1 MPEAWIVEA
10 VRTPIGKH
18 GGALASVRPDDLL
31 AHALSA
37 LMDRSGVPK
46 EEVED
51 VYAGCANQAGE
62 DNRNVARMAL
72 LLAGFPVEVA
82 GCTVNRLCG
91 SGLEAVAQA
100 ARAIWAGEGK
110 VYIGSGVESMSR
122 APYAV
127 PKPERGFPTGNL
139 VMYDTTLGWRFVNP
153 KMQALYGTES
163 MGETAEN
170 LAEMYKIPREE
181 QDRFALLSHQKAVRA
196 WDEGRFQDEV
206 VPVPV
211 KRGKEEILVEQD
223 EGPRRDT
230 SLEKLAALRPVFREG
245 GTVTA
250 GNSSPLNDGA
260 AAVLLVSDDYAKAHG
275 LRPLARV
282 RAIAVAGVPPRI
294 MGIGPV
300 PATRKALERAGL
312 SLSDLGL
319 IELNEAFAAQS
330 LAVLREWGLDMEDPR
345 LNPNGGAIWGPH
357 PHHPGPRDEAAKGPV
372 RPRHHVHRRGPGHRR
387 GGGRNGLS
395 LRPLPSPGAEGG
407 SLAILCFYSRFH
419 PLVKYISTPG
429 RTCPRSQRSRGST
442 KAGLAYPPRLPLS
455 ARSTRGLPEGGTWT
469 PPRGAGSESPS
480 PPGTSGP
487 KSSTPTR
494 SARATRK
501 GPEQRA
507 LKASPANWG
516 PGRRRR
522 RKASGS
528 GRWGKALP
536 GRTGRSASRPRTSPA
551 LKGLPILPRRSGEA
565 EPRKGRTSR
574 PPATAR

>member
-37 LMDRSGVPK
+37 LVDRSGVPK

-170 LAEMYKIPREE
+170 LAEMYGIRREE

-196 WDEGRFQDEV
+196 WEEGRFQDEV

-300 PATRKALERAGL
+300 PATRKALERAGQ
-312 SLSDLGL
+312 SFSDLGL
-319 IELNEAFAAQS
+319 IELNEAFAAQA
-330 LAVLREWGLDMEDPR
+330 LAVLREWSLSMEDQR
-345 LNPNGGAIWGPH
+345 LNPNGGAIALG
-357 PHHPGPRDEAAKGPV
+357 
-372 RPRHHVHRRGPGHRR
+372 
-387 GGGRNGLS
+387 
-395 LRPLPSPGAEGG
+395 
-407 SLAILCFYSRFH
+407 H
-419 PLVKYISTPG
+419 PLGASG
-429 RTCPRSQRSRGST
+429 
-442 KAGLAYPPRLPLS
+442 
-455 ARSTRGLPEGGTWT
+455 ARILTTLVHEM
-469 PPRGAGSESPS
+469 
-480 PPGTSGP
+480 
-487 KSSTPTR
+487 
-494 SARATRK
+494 
-501 GPEQRA
+501 
-507 LKASPANWG
+507 
-516 PGRRRR
+516 RR
-522 RKASGS
+522 RKVQF
-528 GRWGKALP
+528 
-536 GRTGRSASRPRTSPA
+536 
-551 LKGLPILPRRSGEA
+551 GL
-565 EPRKGRTSR
+565 
-574 PPATAR
+574 ATMCIGVGQGIAVVVEGMG

>member
-10 VRTPIGKH
+10 VRSPIGKH

-31 AHALSA
+31 AHVLSA
-37 LMDRSGVPK
+37 LMERSGVPK

-100 ARAIWAGEGK
+100 ARAIWAGEGQ
-110 VYIGSGVESMSR
+110 VYVGGGVESMSR

-139 VMYDTTLGWRFVNP
+139 TMYDTTLGWRFINP
-153 KMQALYGTES
+153 RMQALYGTES

-170 LAEMYKIPREE
+170 LAEMYGIPREE
-181 QDRFALLSHQKAVRA
+181 QDRFALLSHKKAVRA
-196 WDEGRFQDEV
+196 WDEGRFLDEV

-211 KRGKEEILVEQD
+211 RRGKEEALVSVD

-250 GNSSPLNDGA
+250 GNASPLNDGA
-260 AAVLLVSDDYAKAHG
+260 AAVLLVSDAYAKAHG
-275 LRPLARV
+275 LRPLARI

-300 PATRKALERAGL
+300 PATKKALERAGL
-312 SLSDLGL
+312 SLKDLGL

-330 LAVLREWGLDMEDPR
+330 LAVLREWGLSMEDER
-345 LNPNGGAIWGPH
+345 LNPNGGAIALGH
-357 PHHPGPRDEAAKGPV
+357 PLGASGARILTTL
-372 RPRHHVHRRGPGHRR
+372 VHEMRRRG
-387 GGGRNGLS
+387 
-395 LRPLPSPGAEGG
+395 
-407 SLAILCFYSRFH
+407 
-419 PLVKYISTPG
+419 V
-429 RTCPRSQRSRGST
+429 QW
-442 KAGLAYPPRLPLS
+442 GLATMCIGVGQGI
-455 ARSTRGLPEGGTWT
+455 AVVV
-469 PPRGAGSESPS
+469 ES
-480 PPGTSGP
+480 
-487 KSSTPTR
+487 
-494 SARATRK
+494 
-501 GPEQRA
+501 
-507 LKASPANWG
+507 L
-516 PGRRRR
+516 
-522 RKASGS
+522 
-528 GRWGKALP
+528 
-536 GRTGRSASRPRTSPA
+536 
-551 LKGLPILPRRSGEA
+551 
-565 EPRKGRTSR
+565 
-574 PPATAR
+574 